1 MKLVHNKRAKYIE
14 RKAHQSSSDVLSLEI
29 DSNYSLITEE
39 IDYRRC
45 YVFKEAFKNWRK
57 NSVKVNFNTPLINSK
72 LQCDD
77 I

>member
-39 IDYRRC
+39 IDYRR
-45 YVFKEAFKNWRK
+45 VVAFLRK
-57 NSVKVNFNTPLINSK
+57 HLKTGDKIQSK
-72 LQCDD
+72 STS
-77 I
+77 IRR